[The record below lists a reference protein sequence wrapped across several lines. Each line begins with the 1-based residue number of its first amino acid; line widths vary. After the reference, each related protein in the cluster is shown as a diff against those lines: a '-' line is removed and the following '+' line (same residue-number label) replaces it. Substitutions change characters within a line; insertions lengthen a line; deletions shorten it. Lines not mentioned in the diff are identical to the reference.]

1 MTEDNLSDK
10 IALSDVLT
18 VASIAEFADAAV
30 VSYSRVPLSGHEA
43 KRNIRI
49 LPLSCRSAMNFA
61 RESVSEELM
70 RNSGSVWRKAF
81 ATTNS
86 DGGMPGRMVLSQDPN
101 EAQTSLGATTARY
114 WSSPWATT
122 PA

>member
-1 MTEDNLSDK
+1 M
-10 IALSDVLT
+10 
-18 VASIAEFADAAV
+18 ASWDRDRDSRQAIHWL
-30 VSYSRVPLSGHEA
+30 SRVPLSGHEA
-43 KRNIRI
+43 MRNIRI
-49 LPLSCRSAMNFA
+49 LPLSCRSAINFA
-61 RESVSEELM
+61 RESLSEELM